1 MIGKGAPMKTDT
13 PSTSDPKA
21 SITPELLTTAQA
33 ARLAGCGE
41 RTFWRWS
48 RDGIAPG
55 PLTIGRGL
63 RPAVRYR
70 RADILAWID
79 AGCPRTDGKGDARG

>member
-1 MIGKGAPMKTDT
+1 MKTDT
-13 PSTSDPKA
+13 PTTSAQVA

-48 RDGIAPG
+48 RSGIAPP
-55 PLTIGRGL
+55 PLTIGCGL

-70 RADILAWID
+70 RADLLAWIE
-79 AGCPRTDGKGDARG
+79 AGCPRIDGKDGER